1 VLRKEKGMVQETTR
15 DKVFREGK
23 MNQFSLVKK
32 MDVEDPRSIR
42 EHGWLCNLVMYVLVQ
57 RDLENHE

>member
-42 EHGWLCNLVMYVLVQ
+42 EHGWLCNLVMYVLGQ
-57 RDLENHE
+57 